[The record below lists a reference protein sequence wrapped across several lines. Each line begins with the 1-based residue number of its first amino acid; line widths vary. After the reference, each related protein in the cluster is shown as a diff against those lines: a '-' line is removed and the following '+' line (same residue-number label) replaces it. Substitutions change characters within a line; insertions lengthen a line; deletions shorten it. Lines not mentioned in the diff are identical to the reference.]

1 MEEWLELRRLIPE
14 LESSVNVLDTL
25 IGVSGK
31 FPEEKP
37 LRRDSLVKSSLLP
50 AKSSVRLGEAR
61 ARASFKKVGSALNE
75 VCEVRS

>member
-1 MEEWLELRRLIPE
+1 MEEWLELRRLTPE
-14 LESSVNVLDTL
+14 LESSVKVLDTL
-25 IGVSGK
+25 IGVSDK

-37 LRRDSLVKSSLLP
+37 LRRDSLVKSTLLP